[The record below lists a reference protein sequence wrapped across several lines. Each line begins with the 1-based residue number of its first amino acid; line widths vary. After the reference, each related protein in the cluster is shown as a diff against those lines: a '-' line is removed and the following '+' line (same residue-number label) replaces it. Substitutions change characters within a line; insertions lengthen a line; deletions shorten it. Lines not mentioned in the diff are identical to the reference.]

1 VIDYDPHHWR
11 TTFFSVRGSMLKPI
25 LTRVSISMAVAFV
38 LMAVHYML
46 TPISIPEAAIA
57 HTLVGPALGLLLVFR
72 TNASYDRWWEGR
84 KLWGTIVNTSRNLAR
99 ASSVHLRNDPER
111 LRRILALTAAWPY
124 AAKDQL
130 RQRPRLP
137 AGFLHPEDHAPLEAA
152 QHIPTAIAARA
163 TLLLEEARKKGTL
176 SDIVFT
182 SIDANLQ
189 TLVDVIGACERIH
202 KTPLPFAYVIHLR
215 RAIVLFCGTLPF
227 ALLARFGP
235 WSCVIVFFVSYVMF
249 GIEEIGV
256 EIEDPFDGDDNDLP
270 LDRICD
276 VIADNVRAFTPRE
289 SLTAEAKAV

>member
-1 VIDYDPHHWR
+1 
-11 TTFFSVRGSMLKPI
+11 MLKPI
-25 LTRVSISMAVAFV
+25 LTRVSIAMSVALA
-38 LMAVHYML
+38 LMAVHYL
-46 TPISIPEAAIA
+46 VTPISIPEASVA
-57 HTLVGPALGLLLVFR
+57 HSLVGPALGLLLVFR

-99 ASSVHLRNDPER
+99 TASVHLRNDPER

-137 AGFLHPEDHAPLEAA
+137 AGFLDPEDHAQLENA

-163 TLLLEEARKKGTL
+163 TSLLEEARKRGALT
-176 SDIVFT
+176 DIVFT
-182 SIDANLQ
+182 SIDANWQ
-189 TLVDVIGACERIH
+189 ILVDVIGACERIH

-227 ALLARFGP
+227 ALLAKFGP
-235 WSCVIVFFVSYVMF
+235 WACVITFLVSYVMF

-276 VIADNVRAFTPRE
+276 VIADNVRAFSPRD
-289 SLTAEAKAV
+289 SASTEARAV